1 MKLKIKFTL
10 HYELH
15 HRDVQKDL
23 VAKVIL
29 TGKRRKIGKDL
40 YQFLSRT
47 KRKEIYVLCRFDE
60 KDLTYYVINA
70 KKKKR

>member
-10 HYELH
+10 HYELQ
-15 HRDVQKDL
+15 HREVQKDL
-23 VAKVIL
+23 IIKVIL

-40 YQFLSRT
+40 YQFNSRT
-47 KRKEIYVLCRFDE
+47 KRKEIYILCRFDE
-60 KDLTYYVINA
+60 RELTYYVINA